1 MTAVVCKNS
10 QEVRLL
16 THDEL
21 REKCAHA
28 NLHAAGIEPNIT
40 DWVTL
45 APRKLCVCPP
55 LSLPFSLVRKCKVRQ
70 QNIDSPA
77 IWRGF
82 LMFNRPC
89 RAPRLIESPTCNA
102 IISVPLQ
109 RALALTRRPGLV
121 AIYGDSKNT

>member
-21 REKCAHA
+21 REKCAHDKF
-28 NLHAAGIEPNIT
+28 HAAGLEPNIT

-55 LSLPFSLVRKCKVRQ
+55 RVV
-70 QNIDSPA
+70 
-77 IWRGF
+77 
-82 LMFNRPC
+82 
-89 RAPRLIESPTCNA
+89 
-102 IISVPLQ
+102 
-109 RALALTRRPGLV
+109 AL
-121 AIYGDSKNT
+121 